1 MIFIWDFNNGD
12 TSSRTHF
19 LLIFDDYQLLVQM
32 KCLKCILSALIKNCV
47 IHNFSEPDSEKFLN
61 EQKWAQF
68 LMMKLLEF
76 YIWPHLTFTM
86 NVIVTWTNSEQLQ
99 VILSER
105 DSIYVRNDI
114 LSLSTPIQITDNNS
128 DNSIH
133 GQKSA
138 DDLKSS
144 SICHISH

>member
-1 MIFIWDFNNGD
+1 MSF
-12 TSSRTHF
+12 
-19 LLIFDDYQLLVQM
+19 IFD
-32 KCLKCILSALIKNCV
+32 A
-47 IHNFSEPDSEKFLN
+47 F
-61 EQKWAQF
+61 
-68 LMMKLLEF
+68 
-76 YIWPHLTFTM
+76 WPHLTLAM
-86 NVIVTWTNSEQLQ
+86 NIIVTWTNSEQLQ
-99 VILSER
+99 VILSQR

>member
-1 MIFIWDFNNGD
+1 
-12 TSSRTHF
+12 
-19 LLIFDDYQLLVQM
+19 
-32 KCLKCILSALIKNCV
+32 
-47 IHNFSEPDSEKFLN
+47 
-61 EQKWAQF
+61 
-68 LMMKLLEF
+68 
-76 YIWPHLTFTM
+76 M
-86 NVIVTWTNSEQLQ
+86 NIIVTWTNSEQLQ

-138 DDLKSS
+138 DGDKF
-144 SICHISH
+144 HMSH

>member
-1 MIFIWDFNNGD
+1 MSF
-12 TSSRTHF
+12 
-19 LLIFDDYQLLVQM
+19 IFD
-32 KCLKCILSALIKNCV
+32 A
-47 IHNFSEPDSEKFLN
+47 F
-61 EQKWAQF
+61 
-68 LMMKLLEF
+68 
-76 YIWPHLTFTM
+76 WPHLTLAM
-86 NVIVTWTNSEQLQ
+86 NIIVTWTNSEQLQ

-138 DDLKSS
+138 DEDLKSS